1 MSVYAGCA
9 GWSLPKKYQ
18 KYFPGKGTHLE
29 KYSKSLNAVEINTTF
44 YKLHKDITYAKWAS
58 SVPADFRFSVKASR
72 EITHDKRLEDTSL
85 VKSFIKSIEN
95 LGEKL
100 DVILFQLPPGLEF
113 DENVVKSFFS
123 SLRKI
128 YNGNVVVEARHE
140 SWFEE
145 SPEEL
150 MKEFRIS
157 RAAVDPPLFKV
168 DYKPGAWQGF
178 RYFRLHGSPKKYYS
192 RYAEEYIKELSDII
206 KSYSRESDVW
216 CIFDNTAAGE
226 GVLNALEL
234 TRELDILNFRKQ
246 KPNPYS

>member
-1 MSVYAGCA
+1 MNVYAGCA

-18 KYFPGKGTHLE
+18 KYFPGEGTHLE

-113 DENVVKSFFS
+113 DENVAKSFFS

-145 SPEEL
+145 PPEEL

-168 DYKPGAWQGF
+168 DHKPGAWQGF
-178 RYFRLHGSPKKYYS
+178 RYLRLHGSPKKYYS

-206 KSYSRESDVW
+206 NSYSRESDVW

-246 KPNPYS
+246 KSNPYS